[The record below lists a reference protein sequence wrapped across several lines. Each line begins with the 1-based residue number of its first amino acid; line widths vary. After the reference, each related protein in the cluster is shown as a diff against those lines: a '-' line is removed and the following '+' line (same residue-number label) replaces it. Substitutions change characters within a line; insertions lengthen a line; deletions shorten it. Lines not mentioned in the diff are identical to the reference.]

1 MSWVQCVVEI
11 MSWVGVVGNSVSQ
24 RDDQNEAGA
33 HVLIKDNFVII
44 FLDLQNCSKY
54 MIKNRK
60 HHVQVRNNKSS
71 YLLPV
76 ELS

>member
-1 MSWVQCVVEI
+1 MYLKEMIRTKQ
-11 MSWVGVVGNSVSQ
+11 
-24 RDDQNEAGA
+24 
-33 HVLIKDNFVII
+33 VLIKDTSTSSFVII

-76 ELS
+76 ELL